1 MFLLVENSEQAKRLL
16 PIYMLT
22 AGVDFVQP
30 PARRPNG
37 APLHQILFVDRGAI
51 RVRCGKGEFLLKQGN
66 AIFMQKG
73 YPIFYERAGEESRT
87 GWISFDGEGVEPLLR
102 YFNAEPFS
110 CQSDAPVKELRR
122 TCTKAV
128 EHKAPSE
135 LLSRL
140 VYDLVITYFQSLR
153 AEKKSSAL
161 RAAKAYVEE
170 RYRDDLSVSDM
181 AAAAGISP
189 SLLYRLFRGEQGCT
203 PVEYLRAVRLGH
215 AKRLLLEAPQMP
227 IARIATACGFADT
240 AYFCKV
246 FRDREHMTPGGYRS
260 LYMS

>member
-1 MFLLVENSEQAKRLL
+1 MFLFAENSEQVKELL

-22 AGVDFVQP
+22 AGADFHQP

-37 APLHQILFVDRGAI
+37 APLHQILFVDRGAV
-51 RVRCGKGEFLLKQGN
+51 RVRCDKGEFLLEQGS
-66 AIFMQKG
+66 AVFMQKG
-73 YPIFYERAGEESRT
+73 YPISYERTDDEGRT

-110 CQSDAPVKELRR
+110 FQSDAPVKELRR

-140 VYDLVITYFQSLR
+140 VYDLVITYFQSFS
-153 AEKKSSAL
+153 AEEKSSAL
-161 RAAKAYVEE
+161 CAAKAYIEE
-170 RYRDDLSVSDM
+170 SYREDLSVSDM
-181 AAAAGISP
+181 AAAAGVSP
-189 SLLYRLFRGEQGCT
+189 SLLYRLFRTEQGCT
-203 PVEYLRAVRLGH
+203 PVEYLRGVRLGH
-215 AKRLLLEAPQMP
+215 AKRLLLEAPQLP
-227 IARIATACGFADT
+227 VSQIAVACGFADT

-246 FRDREHMTPGGYRS
+246 FRDREHTTPNGYRR
-260 LYMS
+260 LYMT